1 DREEPATFQLQGSSE
16 KEGVW
21 LGAKELREVSMP
33 PLVLLTVCGA
43 DMMPR
48 RRGDGGAAGF
58 AGTFLAS
65 GPRTRCV
72 VLSAYDIDLAGAR
85 ELSRR
90 FYSALLAG
98 DDPAEAMRRARAELA
113 AAPGFG
119 DPFYYGLL
127 R

>member
-1 DREEPATFQLQGSSE
+1 MPQFIP
-16 KEGVW
+16 GV
-21 LGAKELREVSMP
+21 
-33 PLVLLTVCGA
+33 
-43 DMMPR
+43 
-48 RRGDGGAAGF
+48 
-58 AGTFLAS
+58 
-65 GPRTRCV
+65 
-72 VLSAYDIDLAGAR
+72 

-127 R
+127 RVVGAGHEPLFERKR